1 MWKPI
6 ALFLAVV
13 CLSGPALAQ
22 ANVSPDEAPRYGYRV
37 PYYAYP
43 PAGPAYYPPAYGYY
57 APPVYW
63 RPYFATT
70 WFDPYE
76 RPYFATPWVAV
87 P

>member
-6 ALFLAVV
+6 VLSLAIA
-13 CLSGPALAQ
+13 CLSAQALAQ
-22 ANVSPDEAPRYGYRV
+22 ANSSPSADARYGYRV
-37 PYYAYP
+37 PYAYYP
-43 PAGPAYYPPAYGYY
+43 PGYAYYPPAYGYF
-57 APPVYW
+57 APYVYW

-76 RPYFATPWVAV
+76 RPYFATPWVAL

>member
-6 ALFLAVV
+6 ALSLAII
-13 CLSGPALAQ
+13 CLSAPALAQ
-22 ANVSPDEAPRYGYRV
+22 ATASPNADPRYGYRV
-37 PYYAYP
+37 PYAYYP
-43 PAGPAYYPPAYGYY
+43 PAYAYYPPAYGYY
-57 APPVYW
+57 APNVYW

-70 WFDPYE
+70 WFDPYQ

>member
-6 ALFLAVV
+6 ALSLAIA
-13 CLSGPALAQ
+13 CLSGPVLAQ
-22 ANVSPDEAPRYGYRV
+22 ANADPDQAPRYGYRV
-37 PYYAYP
+37 PYSYYP
-43 PAGPAYYPPAYGYY
+43 PAYYPPAYGYY